1 MTVYFIGAGPG
12 DAELITVK
20 GQRLLERCP
29 VVIYAGS
36 LVPPELLA
44 GVASDAEIRDSA
56 PLHLE
61 QIIELMK
68 AAQDRGQDVARLH
81 SGDPSLYGAVGEQ
94 MRRLDELGI
103 PFEMVPGVTAVA
115 ASAAMLK
122 RELTVPGRTQ
132 TVIFTRYAGKT
143 PMPEREALPELARHG
158 ATLAIHLGVAHIHR
172 IVEDLQPHYGQDCP
186 VVVAYR
192 VGWPDQDWVGG
203 TLGDIVGRVRE
214 RGFVRTALILV
225 GRCLL
230 DNEASSWLYNQA
242 KAHIHRP
249 RYGQR
254 RADRELSSV
263 KQ

>member
-122 RELTVPGRTQ
+122 RELTVPGQDPDGNFHPLCRQ
-132 TVIFTRYAGKT
+132 DSHAGTRSLAGI
-143 PMPEREALPELARHG
+143 G
-158 ATLAIHLGVAHIHR
+158 ASRGDAGNSLGGG
-172 IVEDLQPHYGQDCP
+172 PHP
-186 VVVAYR
+186 PNR
-192 VGWPDQDWVGG
+192 
-203 TLGDIVGRVRE
+203 
-214 RGFVRTALILV
+214 RGFAAPLRPGLPGGRGLPASAGRIRTGSAAPSAISSGACVSAALSVR
-225 GRCLL
+225 
-230 DNEASSWLYNQA
+230 
-242 KAHIHRP
+242 P
-249 RYGQR
+249 
-254 RADRELSSV
+254 
-263 KQ
+263 

>member
-20 GQRLLERCP
+20 GRRLLERCP

-44 GVASDAEIRDSA
+44 AVAADAEVRDSA

-61 QIIELMK
+61 QIIELVQ
-68 AAQDRGQDVARLH
+68 AAHDRGQDVARLH
-81 SGDPSLYGAVGEQ
+81 SGDPSLYGAIGEQ

-103 PFEMVPGVTAVA
+103 SYEVIPGVTAVA

-122 RELTVPGRTQ
+122 RELTVPGTTQ

-143 PMPEREALPELARHG
+143 PMPEREALTELARHG
-158 ATLAIHLGVAHIHR
+158 ATLAIHLGVARIHR
-172 IVEDLQPHYGQDCP
+172 IVEDLEPHYGRDCP
-186 VVVAYR
+186 VVVAHR

-203 TLGDIVGRVRE
+203 TLGDIVARVRE

-225 GRCLL
+225 GPCLA
-230 DNEASSWLYNQA
+230 DSETCSWLYDPA
-242 KAHIHRP
+242 RAHIHRP
-249 RYGQR
+249 RHGQR
-254 RADRELSSV
+254 RARQLGAV